1 MGHNDWVIM
10 FCTLSYKY
18 FKLNEEYEWWKIR
31 IMNYQNESISV
42 GMMNSISYK
51 YRVNYYKV
59 RPSLNMVDLNY
70 ELWIWNWD
78 WGIQLFILIKWVL
91 KFEKES

>member
-51 YRVNYYKV
+51 YRVN
-59 RPSLNMVDLNY
+59 
-70 ELWIWNWD
+70 
-78 WGIQLFILIKWVL
+78 
-91 KFEKES
+91 